1 MESINSKVEKKKE
14 EAAPRNIIH
23 TKTIRAGK
31 RTYFFDVKSTRNN
44 EYYLTITESKRKFS
58 DDGKFY
64 YEKHKVFLYPED
76 FEKFTDALSE
86 IIGFIDTNQ
95 PDTSLDTPE
104 MSQQLLASNQPQ
116 NESEN
121 QDQDEVTADVEPETA
136 PKDFSN
142 LNFDDI

>member
-1 MESINSKVEKKKE
+1 MESTDNKGENKKE
-14 EAAPRNIIH
+14 ERNIIH

-86 IIGFIDTNQ
+86 IIGYINANQ
-95 PDTSLDTPE
+95 PDTSLDSPDVN
-104 MSQQLLASNQPQ
+104 QQLLAG
-116 NESEN
+116 NEPEN
-121 QDQDEVTADVEPETA
+121 QDQEEVTADVEPETA
-136 PKDFSN
+136 PKNFSN
-142 LNFDDI
+142 INFDDI

>member
-1 MESINSKVEKKKE
+1 MESTDNKGENKKE
-14 EAAPRNIIH
+14 ETATRNIIH

-86 IIGFIDTNQ
+86 IIGYINANQ
-95 PDTSLDTPE
+95 PDTSLDSPDVN
-104 MSQQLLASNQPQ
+104 QQLLAG
-116 NESEN
+116 NEPEN
-121 QDQDEVTADVEPETA
+121 QDQEEVTADVEPETA
-136 PKDFSN
+136 PKNFSN
-142 LNFDDI
+142 INFDDI

>member
-1 MESINSKVEKKKE
+1 MESTDNKGENKKE
-14 EAAPRNIIH
+14 ETAPRNIIH

-86 IIGFIDTNQ
+86 IIGYINANQ
-95 PDTSLDTPE
+95 PDTSLDSPDVN
-104 MSQQLLASNQPQ
+104 QQLLAG
-116 NESEN
+116 NEPEN
-121 QDQDEVTADVEPETA
+121 QDQEEVTADVEPETA
-136 PKDFSN
+136 PKNFSN
-142 LNFDDI
+142 INFDDI

>member
-1 MESINSKVEKKKE
+1 MESTDNKGENKKE
-14 EAAPRNIIH
+14 ETAPRNIIH

-86 IIGFIDTNQ
+86 IIGYIDANQ
-95 PDTSLDTPE
+95 PDTSLDSPDVN
-104 MSQQLLASNQPQ
+104 QQLLAG
-116 NESEN
+116 NEPEN
-121 QDQDEVTADVEPETA
+121 QDQEEVTADVEPETA
-136 PKDFSN
+136 PKNFSN
-142 LNFDDI
+142 INFDDI

>member
-1 MESINSKVEKKKE
+1 MESTDNKGENKKE
-14 EAAPRNIIH
+14 ETAPRNIIH

-44 EYYLTITESKRKFS
+44 EYYLTITESKRKFN

-86 IIGFIDTNQ
+86 IIGYIDANQ
-95 PDTSLDTPE
+95 PDTSLDPQE
-104 MSQQLLASNQPQ
+104 VNQQLLAG
-116 NESEN
+116 NEPEN
-121 QDQDEVTADVEPETA
+121 QDQEEVTADVEPETA
-136 PKDFSN
+136 PKNFSN
-142 LNFDDI
+142 INFDDI